1 MLKFDLAALSKVQN
15 SLTEANDALI
25 TFSDAVRSKGAYTT
39 VPSLGSAFVQH
50 STFWSGQSGSAME
63 VLDILKSNVSWLLE
77 VFSNQ
82 LEGFDLQEYFSK
94 QSFDQVNS
102 QVSVADNRMRRFF
115 IPTRDSRSIDN
126 LMYNTPVTVAEATM
140 PLASLITAFQG
151 DDSAPLAVADSWE
164 NAAKALKDS
173 MDNLKSASTG
183 LASSS
188 EGYSF
193 DTAREA
199 IDDVH
204 KTGLVVASNTTA
216 MAGSVRQFPLV
227 RSTNLQ
233 ALETIQATT
242 SLIADP
248 AERLLAEQA
257 AVANFVSSQL
267 QPSLEMVRPP
277 VSNLG
282 VPIVGHSGGGTLDAT
297 TVSTASAQPTV
308 THINGHTNA
317 VAPASATAHGEQA
330 ATAAT
335 NAPKPT
341 AAPAATHAA
350 PAPGGLHTPA
360 STPAPIQPAAA
371 TAAPHAPG
379 FAPGGITSPA
389 QAPTITPHQA
399 ATAAAAPTVPGQ
411 GGTSMPGAENLINA
425 QNRFG
430 AGGGAAGRPGTVSEL
445 GGRGSGPQLRSISG
459 GAGSG
464 TGAHSVTGTPK
475 ADLRNVSTTAPRPN
489 LPGSLKAIST
499 PLSAPHGENAHAN
512 TPTSGKGAT
521 SAVHGTAGAKSGAGM
536 KGGGNVAS
544 TVMGRGTSIGRAGKE
559 AKSGLRGSAV
569 TFGKQDRSYFRR
581 IFLSGEDPLIS
592 GKKARD
598 RKERDKNRATE
609 QQTVKKVIR

>member
-1 MLKFDLAALSKVQN
+1 MIKFDIVGLHGVRKALSN
-15 SLTEANDALI
+15 AGNALLA
-25 TFSDAVRSKGAYTT
+25 FSDAVGGSASYTT
-39 VPSLGSAFVQH
+39 APSLGSAFVQH
-50 STFWSGQSGSAME
+50 NTFWSGQSGSALA
-63 VLDILKSNVSWLLE
+63 VLDILKSNVGWLQE

-94 QSFDQVNS
+94 ESFDQVNS
-102 QVSVADNRMRRFF
+102 QVSVADDRMRKFF

-459 GAGSG
+459 GAGTGSG
-464 TGAHSVTGTPK
+464 ANSVTGTPK
-475 ADLRNVSTTAPRPN
+475 ADLRSVSTTAPRPN

-559 AKSGLRGSAV
+559 AKSGLRGLAV

>member
-1 MLKFDLAALSKVQN
+1 MEAKAALDDFNVQ
-15 SLTEANDALI
+15 SRAGVT
-25 TFSDAVRSKGAYTT
+25 YTG
-39 VPSLGSAFVQH
+39 VPSLKAAYTQH
-50 STFWSGQSGSAME
+50 GTFWSGQSGSAKN
-63 VLDILKSNVSWLLE
+63 VVDILTSNVSWLLE

-102 QVSVADNRMRRFF
+102 QVLVADNRMRKFF

-140 PLASLITAFQG
+140 PLASLISAFQG

-227 RSTNLQ
+227 RSTTLQ

-341 AAPAATHAA
+341 AAPAAAHTS
-350 PAPGGLHTPA
+350 PTPGGLHTPA
-360 STPAPIQPAAA
+360 NTPAPVQPAAA
-371 TAAPHAPG
+371 TAAPQAPG

-389 QAPTITPHQA
+389 QASTITPHQA
-399 ATAAAAPTVPGQ
+399 AAAAAAPTVPGQ
-411 GGTSMPGAENLINA
+411 GGTSVPGTENLINA

-430 AGGGAAGRPGTVSEL
+430 AGGGAARRPGAVNER

-464 TGAHSVTGTPK
+464 SGASSAAGTPK

-489 LPGSLKAIST
+489 LPGSLKAMH
-499 PLSAPHGENAHAN
+499 SAPLNALHGENAHAN
-512 TPTSGKGAT
+512 TPNSGKGAT
-521 SAVHGTAGAKSGAGM
+521 SAVHGTTGAKGSAGV
-536 KGGGNVAS
+536 KSGGNVAS
-544 TVMGRGTSIGRAGKE
+544 TAMGRGTSIGRAGKG

-598 RKERDKNRATE
+598 RKGRDKDRATA

>member
-1 MLKFDLAALSKVQN
+1 MLKFDISSLRGVRKSLLEAKAALDDFHVQ
-15 SLTEANDALI
+15 SRA
-25 TFSDAVRSKGAYTT
+25 GATYTG
-39 VPSLGSAFVQH
+39 VPSLKVAYSQH
-50 STFWSGQSGSAME
+50 GTFWSGQSGSAKN
-63 VLDILKSNVSWLLE
+63 VVDILTSNVNWLLE

-94 QSFDQVNS
+94 KSFDQVNS
-102 QVSVADNRMRRFF
+102 QVAVADNRMRKFF
-115 IPTRDSRSIDN
+115 IPTRDSRTIDN

-140 PLASLITAFQG
+140 PLASLISAFQG

-242 SLIADP
+242 SLIVDP

-317 VAPASATAHGEQA
+317 VAPASAAAHGEQA
-330 ATAAT
+330 ANAAT
-335 NAPKPT
+335 NAPKPA

-360 STPAPIQPAAA
+360 NTPAPVQPAAA
-371 TAAPHAPG
+371 TAAPQAPG

-399 ATAAAAPTVPGQ
+399 ATAAATPTVPGQ
-411 GGTSMPGAENLINA
+411 GGTSMPGTENLINA

-430 AGGGAAGRPGTVSEL
+430 AGGGAAGRPGAVSET
-445 GGRGSGPQLRSISG
+445 GTKGHGPQLRSISG
-459 GAGSG
+459 GGAGSG
-464 TGAHSVTGTPK
+464 ANSVTGTPK

-489 LPGSLKAIST
+489 LPGSLKAISN
-499 PLSAPHGENAHAN
+499 PLHAPHGENAHAN
-512 TPTSGKGAT
+512 TPNSGKGAT
-521 SAVHGTAGAKSGAGM
+521 SAVHGATGAKGGAGM
-536 KGGGNVAS
+536 KSGGNVAS
-544 TVMGRGTSIGRAGKE
+544 TVMGRGTSIGRAGKG
-559 AKSGLRGSAV
+559 AKTGLRGSAV
-569 TFGKQDRSYFRR
+569 AFGKQDRSYFRR

-598 RKERDKNRATE
+598 RKSRGKDRATA

>member
-1 MLKFDLAALSKVQN
+1 MIKFDIVGLHGVRKALSN
-15 SLTEANDALI
+15 AGNALLA
-25 TFSDAVRSKGAYTT
+25 FSDAVGGSASYTT
-39 VPSLGSAFVQH
+39 APSLGSAFVQH
-50 STFWSGQSGSAME
+50 NTFWSGQSGSALA
-63 VLDILKSNVSWLLE
+63 VLDILKSNVGWLQE

-102 QVSVADNRMRRFF
+102 QVSVADDRMRKFF

-459 GAGSG
+459 GAGTGSG
-464 TGAHSVTGTPK
+464 ANSVTGTPK
-475 ADLRNVSTTAPRPN
+475 ADLRSVSTTAPRPN

-598 RKERDKNRATE
+598 RKERDKNRATA

>member
-1 MLKFDLAALSKVQN
+1 MLRFDVSGLRGVQQSLRSSLIAL
-15 SLTEANDALI
+15 
-25 TFSDAVRSKGAYTT
+25 KGLKSAGR
-39 VPSLGSAFVQH
+39 SLGSYTGAPSVTGAFSQH
-50 STFWSGQSGSAME
+50 HSFWVGQSGSAE
-63 VLDILKSNVSWLLE
+63 NVLDILKSNIEWLQE

-102 QVSVADNRMRRFF
+102 QVSVADDRLRKFF
-115 IPTRDSRSIDN
+115 IPTRDSRTIDN

-173 MDNLKSASTG
+173 MDTLKRASTG

-360 STPAPIQPAAA
+360 NTPAPVQPAAA
-371 TAAPHAPG
+371 TAAPQAPG

-399 ATAAAAPTVPGQ
+399 PAATATPTVPGQ
-411 GGTSMPGAENLINA
+411 GGTPMPGTENLINA

-430 AGGGAAGRPGTVSEL
+430 AGNGAAGRPGAVSEL

-464 TGAHSVTGTPK
+464 TGAHSVTGTPR

-489 LPGSLKAIST
+489 LPGSLKAISA

-521 SAVHGTAGAKSGAGM
+521 SAVHGTAGAKGGAGM

-598 RKERDKNRATE
+598 RKERDKNRATA

>member
-1 MLKFDLAALSKVQN
+1 MIKFDIVGLHGVRKALSN
-15 SLTEANDALI
+15 AGNALLA
-25 TFSDAVRSKGAYTT
+25 FSDAVGGSASYTT
-39 VPSLGSAFVQH
+39 APSLGSAFVQH
-50 STFWSGQSGSAME
+50 NTFWSGQSGSALA
-63 VLDILKSNVSWLLE
+63 VLDILKSNVGWLQE

-94 QSFDQVNS
+94 KSFDQVNS
-102 QVSVADNRMRRFF
+102 QVAVADNRMRKFF
-115 IPTRDSRSIDN
+115 IPTRDSRTIDN

-140 PLASLITAFQG
+140 PLASLISAFQG

-317 VAPASATAHGEQA
+317 VSPASATTHGEQA
-330 ATAAT
+330 AAAAT

-350 PAPGGLHTPA
+350 PAPGGLHAPA
-360 STPAPIQPAAA
+360 NTPAPVQPAAA
-371 TAAPHAPG
+371 TAAPQAPG

-399 ATAAAAPTVPGQ
+399 TAATATPTVPGQ
-411 GGTSMPGAENLINA
+411 GGTSMPGTENLINA

-430 AGGGAAGRPGTVSEL
+430 AGKGAAGRPGAVSET
-445 GGRGSGPQLRSISG
+445 GTKGHGPQLRSISG
-459 GAGSG
+459 GGAGSG
-464 TGAHSVTGTPK
+464 ANSVTGTPK

-489 LPGSLKAIST
+489 LPGSLKAVSS

-512 TPTSGKGAT
+512 TPNSGKGAT
-521 SAVHGTAGAKSGAGM
+521 SAVHGATGAKGGVGM
-536 KGGGNVAS
+536 KSGGNVAS
-544 TVMGRGTSIGRAGKE
+544 TVMGRGTSIGRAGKG

-598 RKERDKNRATE
+598 RKSRGKDRATA

>member
-102 QVSVADNRMRRFF
+102 QVSVADNRMRKFF

-140 PLASLITAFQG
+140 PLASLISAFQG

-297 TVSTASAQPTV
+297 TVSAASAQPTV

-317 VAPASATAHGEQA
+317 VSPASATAHGEQA
-330 ATAAT
+330 ANAAT

-360 STPAPIQPAAA
+360 NTPAPVQPAAA
-371 TAAPHAPG
+371 TAAPQAPG

-399 ATAAAAPTVPGQ
+399 PAATATPTVPGQ
-411 GGTSMPGAENLINA
+411 GGTPMPGTENLINA

-430 AGGGAAGRPGTVSEL
+430 AGNGAAGRPGAVSEL
-445 GGRGSGPQLRSISG
+445 GGRGSAPQLRSISG
-459 GAGSG
+459 GAGAG
-464 TGAHSVTGTPK
+464 TGANSVTSAPK

-499 PLSAPHGENAHAN
+499 PLNSLHGENAHAN
-512 TPTSGKGAT
+512 TPNSGKGAT
-521 SAVHGTAGAKSGAGM
+521 SAVHGATGAKSGAGV
-536 KGGGNVAS
+536 KSGGNVAS
-544 TVMGRGTSIGRAGKE
+544 TVMGRGTSIGQTGKG
-559 AKSGLRGSAV
+559 AKNGLRGAAV
-569 TFGKQDRSYFRR
+569 KYGKQDRSYFRR

-592 GKKARD
+592 GKKARG
-598 RKERDKNRATE
+598 RKERDAERAAA

>member
-1 MLKFDLAALSKVQN
+1 MD
-15 SLTEANDALI
+15 
-25 TFSDAVRSKGAYTT
+25 
-39 VPSLGSAFVQH
+39 
-50 STFWSGQSGSAME
+50 
-63 VLDILKSNVSWLLE
+63 
-77 VFSNQ
+77 
-82 LEGFDLQEYFSK
+82 GFDLQEYFSK

-102 QVSVADNRMRRFF
+102 QVSVADSNRRRFF
-115 IPTRDSRSIDN
+115 IPNRDSRSIDN
-126 LMYNTPVTVAEATM
+126 LMYNTPVTVAEASM
-140 PLASLITAFQG
+140 PLASLISAFQG

-317 VAPASATAHGEQA
+317 AAPASATAYGEQA
-330 ATAAT
+330 ASAAT

-341 AAPAATHAA
+341 AAPAAAHAA
-350 PAPGGLHTPA
+350 PTPGGLHTPA
-360 STPAPIQPAAA
+360 NTPAPVQPAAA
-371 TAAPHAPG
+371 AAAPQTPG
-379 FAPGGITSPA
+379 FAPGGITSPS
-389 QAPTITPHQA
+389 QASTITPHQA
-399 ATAAAAPTVPGQ
+399 TAATATVPGQ

-430 AGGGAAGRPGTVSEL
+430 NRGIASGRPGVVSEL
-445 GGRGSGPQLRSISG
+445 GAKGHGPQLRSIRG
-459 GAGSG
+459 GAGTG
-464 TGAHSVTGTPK
+464 TNSVTGAPK
-475 ADLRNVSTTAPRPN
+475 ADLRKVSATAPRPN
-489 LPGSLKAIST
+489 LPGSLKAISST
-499 PLSAPHGENAHAN
+499 PLNALHGEHAHAN
-512 TPTSGKGAT
+512 TPNSGKGAT
-521 SAVHGTAGAKSGAGM
+521 SAVHGTPGSKGGAGV
-536 KGGGNVAS
+536 KGGGHVAS
-544 TVMGRGTSIGRAGKE
+544 TAMGRGTNIGRAGKGS
-559 AKSGLRGSAV
+559 KSGLRGAAV
-569 TFGKQDRSYFRR
+569 TYGKQDRSYFRR
-581 IFLSGEDPLIS
+581 LFLSGEDPVIA
-592 GKKARD
+592 GKKARG
-598 RKERDKNRATE
+598 RKGSDKEGTAT

>member
-1 MLKFDLAALSKVQN
+1 MIRFDVSGLRAVQQSLRSSLIALKGLKTAG
-15 SLTEANDALI
+15 
-25 TFSDAVRSKGAYTT
+25 R
-39 VPSLGSAFVQH
+39 SLGSYTGAPSVTGAFSQH
-50 STFWSGQSGSAME
+50 RSFWVGQSGSAE
-63 VLDILKSNVSWLLE
+63 NVLDILKSNIEWLQE

-94 QSFDQVNS
+94 KSFDQVNS
-102 QVSVADNRMRRFF
+102 QVSVANNRMRKFF

-140 PLASLITAFQG
+140 PLTSLITAFQG

-164 NAAKALKDS
+164 NAAKALKNS

-183 LASSS
+183 LANSS

-193 DTAREA
+193 DMAREA

-308 THINGHTNA
+308 THINGHTHA

-330 ATAAT
+330 AAAAT

-341 AAPAATHAA
+341 AATAATHAA
-350 PAPGGLHTPA
+350 PAPGGLHAPA
-360 STPAPIQPAAA
+360 NTPAPVQPAAA
-371 TAAPHAPG
+371 TAAPQAPG

-389 QAPTITPHQA
+389 QAPVSTPHQA
-399 ATAAAAPTVPGQ
+399 TAATATPTVPGQ
-411 GGTSMPGAENLINA
+411 GGTSMSGTENLINA
-425 QNRFG
+425 QSRFG
-430 AGGGAAGRPGTVSEL
+430 TGGGAAGRSGAVSEL
-445 GGRGSGPQLRSISG
+445 GTRGNGSQLRSISG
-459 GAGSG
+459 GAGAG
-464 TGAHSVTGTPK
+464 TSANPVTGTPK

-489 LPGSLKAIST
+489 LPGSLKTISS
-499 PLSAPHGENAHAN
+499 PLNTPHGENAHAN
-512 TPTSGKGAT
+512 TPNSGKGAT
-521 SAVHGTAGAKSGAGM
+521 SAVHGTTGAKGGAGV
-536 KGGGNVAS
+536 KGGGNMAS
-544 TVMGRGTSIGRAGKE
+544 TVMGRGTNIGQTGKGV
-559 AKSGLRGSAV
+559 KSGLRGSSLNY
-569 TFGKQDRSYFRR
+569 GKQDRSYFRR
-581 IFLSGEDPLIS
+581 LFLSGEDPVIA
-592 GKKARD
+592 GKKARG
-598 RKERDKNRATE
+598 RKGSDKEGTAT

>member
-1 MLKFDLAALSKVQN
+1 M
-15 SLTEANDALI
+15 
-25 TFSDAVRSKGAYTT
+25 
-39 VPSLGSAFVQH
+39 
-50 STFWSGQSGSAME
+50 
-63 VLDILKSNVSWLLE
+63 
-77 VFSNQ
+77 
-82 LEGFDLQEYFSK
+82 EGFDLQEYFSK
-94 QSFDQVNS
+94 QSFDQMNS
-102 QVSVADNRMRRFF
+102 QVSVADNRMRKFF

-140 PLASLITAFQG
+140 PLASLISAFQG
-151 DDSAPLAVADSWE
+151 DDSAPLAVAGSWE

-317 VAPASATAHGEQA
+317 VAPASAAAHGEQA
-330 ATAAT
+330 ANAAT
-335 NAPKPT
+335 NAPKPA

-350 PAPGGLHTPA
+350 PAPGGLHAPA
-360 STPAPIQPAAA
+360 NTPAPVQPAAA
-371 TAAPHAPG
+371 TAAPQAPG

-399 ATAAAAPTVPGQ
+399 ATAAATPTVPGQ
-411 GGTSMPGAENLINA
+411 GGTSMPGTENLINA

-430 AGGGAAGRPGTVSEL
+430 AGNGAARRSGTVSEL
-445 GGRGSGPQLRSISG
+445 GTRGNDPQLRSISG
-459 GAGSG
+459 GAGAG
-464 TGAHSVTGTPK
+464 TGANSVTGTPK

-499 PLSAPHGENAHAN
+499 PLSAPYGENAHAN
-512 TPTSGKGAT
+512 TPNSGKGAT
-521 SAVHGTAGAKSGAGM
+521 SAVHGATGAKGGVGM
-536 KGGGNVAS
+536 KSGGNVAS
-544 TVMGRGTSIGRAGKE
+544 TAMGRGTSIGRAGKGT
-559 AKSGLRGSAV
+559 KSGLRGSAV

-598 RKERDKNRATE
+598 RKSRGKDRATA

>member
-1 MLKFDLAALSKVQN
+1 MLRFDVSGLRGVQQSLRSSLIALKGLKAAG
-15 SLTEANDALI
+15 
-25 TFSDAVRSKGAYTT
+25 R
-39 VPSLGSAFVQH
+39 SLGSYTGAPSVTGAFSQH
-50 STFWSGQSGSAME
+50 HSFWVGQSGSAE
-63 VLDILKSNVSWLLE
+63 NVLDILKSNIEWLQE
-77 VFSNQ
+77 VFTNQ
-82 LEGFDLQEYFSK
+82 MEGFDLQEYFSK

-102 QVSVADNRMRRFF
+102 QVSVADNKMRKFF
-115 IPTRDSRSIDN
+115 IPTRDSRTIDN

-140 PLASLITAFQG
+140 PLASLITAFQA

-164 NAAKALKDS
+164 NAAKALKES
-173 MDNLKSASTG
+173 MDSLKSASTG

-335 NAPKPT
+335 NAPKPA

-350 PAPGGLHTPA
+350 PAPGGLHAPA
-360 STPAPIQPAAA
+360 NTPAPVQPAAA
-371 TAAPHAPG
+371 TAAPQAPG

-389 QAPTITPHQA
+389 QAPTIAPHQA
-399 ATAAAAPTVPGQ
+399 AAAAPTVPGQ
-411 GGTSMPGAENLINA
+411 GGTSVPGTENLINA

-430 AGGGAAGRPGTVSEL
+430 AGGAAAGRQGAFSEL

-459 GAGSG
+459 GAGTG

-499 PLSAPHGENAHAN
+499 PLSAPHGENTHAN
-512 TPTSGKGAT
+512 TPNSGKGAT
-521 SAVHGTAGAKSGAGM
+521 SAVHGTTGAKGGAGV
-536 KGGGNVAS
+536 KSGGNVAS
-544 TVMGRGTSIGRAGKE
+544 TAMGRGTSIGRAGNG
-559 AKSGLRGSAV
+559 AKTGLRGSAV
-569 TFGKQDRSYFRR
+569 TFGRQDRSYFRR

-598 RKERDKNRATE
+598 RKGRDKDRATA

>member
-1 MLKFDLAALSKVQN
+1 MLRFDVSGLRGVQQSLRSSLIAL
-15 SLTEANDALI
+15 
-25 TFSDAVRSKGAYTT
+25 KGLKSAGR
-39 VPSLGSAFVQH
+39 SLGSYTGAPSVTGAFSQH
-50 STFWSGQSGSAME
+50 HSFWVGQSGSAE
-63 VLDILKSNVSWLLE
+63 NVLDILKSNIEWLQE

-102 QVSVADNRMRRFF
+102 QVSVVDNRMRRFF

-242 SLIADP
+242 SLIANP

-335 NAPKPT
+335 NAPNPA
-341 AAPAATHAA
+341 AAPAATHTA
-350 PAPGGLHTPA
+350 PTPGGLHAPA
-360 STPAPIQPAAA
+360 NTPAPVQPAAA
-371 TAAPHAPG
+371 TAAPQAPG

-389 QAPTITPHQA
+389 QAPTIAPHQA
-399 ATAAAAPTVPGQ
+399 AAAAAAPTVPGQ
-411 GGTSMPGAENLINA
+411 GGTSVPGTENLINA

-430 AGGGAAGRPGTVSEL
+430 AGGAAAGRPGAVSEL
-445 GGRGSGPQLRSISG
+445 GGRGSGSQLRSISG

-499 PLSAPHGENAHAN
+499 PLSAPHGENTHAN
-512 TPTSGKGAT
+512 TPNSGKGAT
-521 SAVHGTAGAKSGAGM
+521 SAVHGTTGAKGSAGV
-536 KGGGNVAS
+536 KSGGNVAS
-544 TVMGRGTSIGRAGKE
+544 TAMGRGTSIGRAGKG

-598 RKERDKNRATE
+598 RKGRDKDRATA

>member
-1 MLKFDLAALSKVQN
+1 MIKFDIVGLHGVRKALSN
-15 SLTEANDALI
+15 AGNALLA
-25 TFSDAVRSKGAYTT
+25 FSDAVGGSASYTT
-39 VPSLGSAFVQH
+39 APSLGSAFVQH
-50 STFWSGQSGSAME
+50 NTFWSGQSGSALA
-63 VLDILKSNVSWLLE
+63 VLDILKSNVGWLQE

-82 LEGFDLQEYFSK
+82 LEGFDLQEHFSK

-102 QVSVADNRMRRFF
+102 QVSVADNKMRKFF
-115 IPTRDSRSIDN
+115 IPNRDSRSIDN

-140 PLASLITAFQG
+140 PLASLISAFQG

-297 TVSTASAQPTV
+297 TVSAASAQPTV

-317 VAPASATAHGEQA
+317 VSPASATAHGEQA
-330 ATAAT
+330 VAAAT

-360 STPAPIQPAAA
+360 NTPAPVQPAAA
-371 TAAPHAPG
+371 TAAPQ
-379 FAPGGITSPA
+379 APGGISSPA
-389 QAPTITPHQA
+389 QAPTIAPHQA
-399 ATAAAAPTVPGQ
+399 ATAAATPTAPGQ
-411 GGTSMPGAENLINA
+411 GGTSMPGTENLINA

-430 AGGGAAGRPGTVSEL
+430 AGNGAAGRPGAVSEL
-445 GGRGSGPQLRSISG
+445 GGRGSGPQLRNISG

-464 TGAHSVTGTPK
+464 SGANSVTGTPK

-499 PLSAPHGENAHAN
+499 PLHAPHGENAHAN
-512 TPTSGKGAT
+512 TPNSGKSAT
-521 SAVHGTAGAKSGAGM
+521 SAVHGTTGAKGGAGV

-544 TVMGRGTSIGRAGKE
+544 TVMGRGTSIGRAGKGV
-559 AKSGLRGSAV
+559 KTGLRGSAV
-569 TFGKQDRSYFRR
+569 AFDKQDRSYFRR

-598 RKERDKNRATE
+598 RKERDADRATA

>member
-1 MLKFDLAALSKVQN
+1 MLKFDISSLRGVRKSLLEAKAALDDFHVQ
-15 SLTEANDALI
+15 SRA
-25 TFSDAVRSKGAYTT
+25 GATYTG
-39 VPSLGSAFVQH
+39 VPSLKAAYSQH
-50 STFWSGQSGSAME
+50 GTFWSGQSGSAKN
-63 VLDILKSNVSWLLE
+63 VVDILTSNVNWLLE

-82 LEGFDLQEYFSK
+82 LEGFDLQEHFSK

-102 QVSVADNRMRRFF
+102 QVSVADNKMRKFF

-282 VPIVGHSGGGTLDAT
+282 VPIVGHSGGGALDAT
-297 TVSTASAQPTV
+297 TVSAASAQPTV

-317 VAPASATAHGEQA
+317 VSPASATAHGEQA
-330 ATAAT
+330 ANAAT

-341 AAPAATHAA
+341 AAPAA

-360 STPAPIQPAAA
+360 NTPAPVQPAAA
-371 TAAPHAPG
+371 TAAPQAPG

-389 QAPTITPHQA
+389 QAPTIAPHQA
-399 ATAAAAPTVPGQ
+399 ATATATPTVPGQ
-411 GGTSMPGAENLINA
+411 GGTSMPGTENLINA

-430 AGGGAAGRPGTVSEL
+430 AGNGAAGRPGAVSEL
-445 GGRGSGPQLRSISG
+445 GGRGSGPQLRNISG

-464 TGAHSVTGTPK
+464 SGANSVTGTPK

-489 LPGSLKAIST
+489 LPGSLKAISS
-499 PLSAPHGENAHAN
+499 PLHAPHGENAHAN
-512 TPTSGKGAT
+512 TPNSGKSAT
-521 SAVHGTAGAKSGAGM
+521 SAVHGTTGAKGGAGV

-544 TVMGRGTSIGRAGKE
+544 TVMGRGTSFGRAGKGV
-559 AKSGLRGSAV
+559 KTGLRGSAV

-598 RKERDKNRATE
+598 RKERDADRATA

>member
-1 MLKFDLAALSKVQN
+1 MEAKAALDDFNVQSKAGV
-15 SLTEANDALI
+15 T
-25 TFSDAVRSKGAYTT
+25 YTG
-39 VPSLGSAFVQH
+39 VPSLKAAYTQH
-50 STFWSGQSGSAME
+50 GTFWSGQSGSAKN
-63 VLDILKSNVSWLLE
+63 VVDILTSNVNWLLE

-82 LEGFDLQEYFSK
+82 MDGFDLQEYFSK

-140 PLASLITAFQG
+140 PLTSLISAFQG

-173 MDNLKSASTG
+173 MDNLKSASSG

-204 KTGLVVASNTTA
+204 KTGLVVAANTTA

-242 SLIADP
+242 SLIPDP

-267 QPSLEMVRPP
+267 QPSLELVRPP

-282 VPIVGHSGGGTLDAT
+282 VPIVGHTGGGTLDAT

-360 STPAPIQPAAA
+360 NTPTPVQPAAA
-371 TAAPHAPG
+371 TAAPQAPG

-399 ATAAAAPTVPGQ
+399 ASATAAVPGQ
-411 GGTSMPGAENLINA
+411 GGTTIPGAENLINA

-430 AGGGAAGRPGTVSEL
+430 TGGGAAGRPGPVSEL
-445 GGRGSGPQLRSISG
+445 RTRGTGPQLRSISG
-459 GAGSG
+459 GAGAG
-464 TGAHSVTGTPK
+464 TGTNSVTSTPK
-475 ADLRNVSTTAPRPN
+475 ADVRNISATAPRPN

-499 PLSAPHGENAHAN
+499 PHNTLHGENTHAS
-512 TPTSGKGAT
+512 TPNSGKGAT
-521 SAVHGTAGAKSGAGM
+521 SAVHGATGAKSGAGV

-544 TVMGRGTSIGRAGKE
+544 TVMGRGTSIGQTGKG
-559 AKSGLRGSAV
+559 AKNGLRGSAV
-569 TFGKQDRSYFRR
+569 KYGKQDRSYFRR
-581 IFLSGEDPLIS
+581 IFLTGEDPLIS

-598 RKERDKNRATE
+598 RKERGAERATA

>member
-1 MLKFDLAALSKVQN
+1 MIRFDVSGLRAVQQSLRSSLIALKGLKTAG
-15 SLTEANDALI
+15 
-25 TFSDAVRSKGAYTT
+25 R
-39 VPSLGSAFVQH
+39 SLGSYTAAPSVTGAFSQH
-50 STFWSGQSGSAME
+50 RSFWVGQSGSAE
-63 VLDILKSNVSWLLE
+63 NVLDILKSNIEWLQE

-94 QSFDQVNS
+94 KSFDQVNS
-102 QVSVADNRMRRFF
+102 QVSVADNRMRKFF

-140 PLASLITAFQG
+140 PLTSLITAFQG

-164 NAAKALKDS
+164 NAAKALKNS

-183 LASSS
+183 LANSS

-193 DTAREA
+193 DMAREA

-308 THINGHTNA
+308 THINGHTHA

-330 ATAAT
+330 VAAAT

-341 AAPAATHAA
+341 AATAATHAA
-350 PAPGGLHTPA
+350 PAPGGLHAPA
-360 STPAPIQPAAA
+360 NTPAPVQPAAA
-371 TAAPHAPG
+371 TAAPQAPG

-389 QAPTITPHQA
+389 QAPVSTPHQA
-399 ATAAAAPTVPGQ
+399 TAATATPTVPGQ
-411 GGTSMPGAENLINA
+411 GGTSMPGTENLINA
-425 QNRFG
+425 QSRFG
-430 AGGGAAGRPGTVSEL
+430 TGGGAAGRSGAVSEL
-445 GGRGSGPQLRSISG
+445 GTRGNGSQLRSISG
-459 GAGSG
+459 GAGAG
-464 TGAHSVTGTPK
+464 TSANPVTGTPK

-489 LPGSLKAIST
+489 LPGSLKTISS
-499 PLSAPHGENAHAN
+499 PLNTPHGENAHAN
-512 TPTSGKGAT
+512 TPNSGKGAT
-521 SAVHGTAGAKSGAGM
+521 SAVHGTTGAKGGAGV

-544 TVMGRGTSIGRAGKE
+544 TVMGRGTSIGQTGKGV
-559 AKSGLRGSAV
+559 KSGLRGSSL
-569 TFGKQDRSYFRR
+569 TYGKQDRSYFRR
-581 IFLSGEDPLIS
+581 LFLSGEDPVIA
-592 GKKARD
+592 GKKARG
-598 RKERDKNRATE
+598 RKGSDKEGTAT

>member
-1 MLKFDLAALSKVQN
+1 MIKFDIVGLHGVRKALSN
-15 SLTEANDALI
+15 AGNALLA
-25 TFSDAVRSKGAYTT
+25 FSDAVGGSASYTT
-39 VPSLGSAFVQH
+39 APSLGSAFVQH
-50 STFWSGQSGSAME
+50 NTFWSGQSGSALA
-63 VLDILKSNVSWLLE
+63 VLDILKSNVGWLQE

-94 QSFDQVNS
+94 KSFDQVNS
-102 QVSVADNRMRRFF
+102 QVAVADNRMRKFF
-115 IPTRDSRSIDN
+115 IPTRDSRTIDN

-140 PLASLITAFQG
+140 PLASLISAFQG

-317 VAPASATAHGEQA
+317 VSPASATTHGEQA
-330 ATAAT
+330 AAAAT

-350 PAPGGLHTPA
+350 PAPGGLHAPA
-360 STPAPIQPAAA
+360 NTPAPVQPAAA
-371 TAAPHAPG
+371 TAAPQAPG

-399 ATAAAAPTVPGQ
+399 TAATATPTVPGQ
-411 GGTSMPGAENLINA
+411 GGTSMPGTENLINA

-430 AGGGAAGRPGTVSEL
+430 AGKGAAGRPGAVSET
-445 GGRGSGPQLRSISG
+445 GTKGHGPQLRSISG
-459 GAGSG
+459 GGAGSG
-464 TGAHSVTGTPK
+464 ANSVTGTPK

-489 LPGSLKAIST
+489 LPGSLKAISN
-499 PLSAPHGENAHAN
+499 PLHAPHGENAHAN
-512 TPTSGKGAT
+512 TPNSGKGAT
-521 SAVHGTAGAKSGAGM
+521 SAVHGATGAKGGVGM
-536 KGGGNVAS
+536 KSGGNVAS
-544 TVMGRGTSIGRAGKE
+544 TVMGRGTSIGRAGKG
-559 AKSGLRGSAV
+559 AKTGLRGSAV

-598 RKERDKNRATE
+598 RKSRGKDRATA

>member
-1 MLKFDLAALSKVQN
+1 MLKFDISSLRGVRKSLLEAKAALDDFHVQ
-15 SLTEANDALI
+15 SRA
-25 TFSDAVRSKGAYTT
+25 GATYTG
-39 VPSLGSAFVQH
+39 VPSLKAAYSQH
-50 STFWSGQSGSAME
+50 GTFWSGQSGSAKN
-63 VLDILKSNVSWLLE
+63 VVDILTSNVNWLLE

-94 QSFDQVNS
+94 KSFDQVNS
-102 QVSVADNRMRRFF
+102 QVAVADNRMRKFF
-115 IPTRDSRSIDN
+115 IPTRDSRTIDN

-140 PLASLITAFQG
+140 PLASLISAFQG

-317 VAPASATAHGEQA
+317 VSPASATTHGEQA
-330 ATAAT
+330 AAAAT

-350 PAPGGLHTPA
+350 PAPGGLHAPA
-360 STPAPIQPAAA
+360 NTPAPVQPAAA
-371 TAAPHAPG
+371 TAAPQAPG

-399 ATAAAAPTVPGQ
+399 TAATATPTVPGQ
-411 GGTSMPGAENLINA
+411 GGTSMPGTENLINA

-430 AGGGAAGRPGTVSEL
+430 AGKGAAGRPGAVSET
-445 GGRGSGPQLRSISG
+445 GTKGHGPQLRSISG
-459 GAGSG
+459 GGAGSG
-464 TGAHSVTGTPK
+464 ANSVTGTPK

-489 LPGSLKAIST
+489 LPGSLKAISN
-499 PLSAPHGENAHAN
+499 PLHAPHGENAHAN
-512 TPTSGKGAT
+512 TPNSGKGAT
-521 SAVHGTAGAKSGAGM
+521 SAVHGATGAKGGVGM
-536 KGGGNVAS
+536 KSGGNVAS
-544 TVMGRGTSIGRAGKE
+544 TVMGRGTSIGRAGKG
-559 AKSGLRGSAV
+559 AKTGLRGSAV

-598 RKERDKNRATE
+598 RKSRGEDRATA

>member
-1 MLKFDLAALSKVQN
+1 MLRFDVSGLRGVQQSLRSSLIAL
-15 SLTEANDALI
+15 
-25 TFSDAVRSKGAYTT
+25 KGLKSAGR
-39 VPSLGSAFVQH
+39 SLGSYTGAPSVTGAFSQH
-50 STFWSGQSGSAME
+50 HSFWVGQSGSAE
-63 VLDILKSNVSWLLE
+63 NVLDILKSNIEWLQE

-102 QVSVADNRMRRFF
+102 QVSVADDRLRKFF
-115 IPTRDSRSIDN
+115 IPTRDSRTIDN

-360 STPAPIQPAAA
+360 NTPAPVQPAAA
-371 TAAPHAPG
+371 TAAPQAPG

-399 ATAAAAPTVPGQ
+399 PAATATPTVPGQ
-411 GGTSMPGAENLINA
+411 GGTPMPGTENLINA

-430 AGGGAAGRPGTVSEL
+430 AGNGAAGRPGAVSEL

-464 TGAHSVTGTPK
+464 TGAHSVTGTPR

-489 LPGSLKAIST
+489 LPGSLKAISA

-521 SAVHGTAGAKSGAGM
+521 SAVHGTAGAKGGAGM

-598 RKERDKNRATE
+598 RKERDKNRATA

>member
-1 MLKFDLAALSKVQN
+1 MIKFDIVGLHGVRKALSN
-15 SLTEANDALI
+15 AGNALLA
-25 TFSDAVRSKGAYTT
+25 FSDAVGGSASYTT
-39 VPSLGSAFVQH
+39 APSLGSAFVQH
-50 STFWSGQSGSAME
+50 NTFWSGQSGSALA
-63 VLDILKSNVSWLLE
+63 VLDILKSNVGWLQE

-94 QSFDQVNS
+94 KSFDQVNS
-102 QVSVADNRMRRFF
+102 QVAVADNRMRKFF
-115 IPTRDSRSIDN
+115 IPTRDSRTIDN

-140 PLASLITAFQG
+140 PLASLISAFQG

-173 MDNLKSASTG
+173 MDNLKGASTG

-350 PAPGGLHTPA
+350 PTPGGLHTPA
-360 STPAPIQPAAA
+360 NTPAPVQPAAA
-371 TAAPHAPG
+371 TAAPQAPG

-389 QAPTITPHQA
+389 QAPTIAPHQA
-399 ATAAAAPTVPGQ
+399 AAAAATPTVPGQ
-411 GGTSMPGAENLINA
+411 GGTSMPGTENLINA

-430 AGGGAAGRPGTVSEL
+430 TGGGAARRSGAVSEL
-445 GGRGSGPQLRSISG
+445 GTRGNDPQLRSISG
-459 GAGSG
+459 GAGAG
-464 TGAHSVTGTPK
+464 TGANSVTGTPK

-499 PLSAPHGENAHAN
+499 PLNSLHGENAHAN
-512 TPTSGKGAT
+512 TPNSGKGAT
-521 SAVHGTAGAKSGAGM
+521 SAVHGATGAKSGAGV
-536 KGGGNVAS
+536 KSGGNVAS
-544 TVMGRGTSIGRAGKE
+544 TVMGRGTSIGQTGK
-559 AKSGLRGSAV
+559 AVKNGLRGAAV
-569 TFGKQDRSYFRR
+569 KYGKQDRSYFRR

-592 GKKARD
+592 GKKARG
-598 RKERDKNRATE
+598 RKERDAERAAA

>member
-1 MLKFDLAALSKVQN
+1 MLRFDVSGLRGVQQSLRSSLIAL
-15 SLTEANDALI
+15 
-25 TFSDAVRSKGAYTT
+25 KGLKSAGR
-39 VPSLGSAFVQH
+39 SLGSYTGAPSVTGAFSQH
-50 STFWSGQSGSAME
+50 HSFWVGQSGSAE
-63 VLDILKSNVSWLLE
+63 NVLDILKSNIEWLQE

-102 QVSVADNRMRRFF
+102 QVSVADDRLRKFF
-115 IPTRDSRSIDN
+115 IPTRDSRTIDN
-126 LMYNTPVTVAEATM
+126 LMYNTPVTVAEAAM
-140 PLASLITAFQG
+140 PLASLITAFQA

-459 GAGSG
+459 GAGTGSG
-464 TGAHSVTGTPK
+464 ANSVTGTPK
-475 ADLRNVSTTAPRPN
+475 ADLRSVSTTAPRPN

-499 PLSAPHGENAHAN
+499 PLSAPHGENTHAN
-512 TPTSGKGAT
+512 TPNSGKGAT
-521 SAVHGTAGAKSGAGM
+521 SAVHGTAGAKSGVGV

-544 TVMGRGTSIGRAGKE
+544 TVMGRGTSIGRAGKG

-598 RKERDKNRATE
+598 RKRRDKDRATA

>member
-1 MLKFDLAALSKVQN
+1 MLKFDISSLRGVRKSLLEAKAALDDFHVQ
-15 SLTEANDALI
+15 SRA
-25 TFSDAVRSKGAYTT
+25 GATYTG
-39 VPSLGSAFVQH
+39 VPSLKVAYSQH
-50 STFWSGQSGSAME
+50 GTFWSGQSGSAKN
-63 VLDILKSNVSWLLE
+63 VVDILTSNVNWLLE

-94 QSFDQVNS
+94 KSFDQVNS
-102 QVSVADNRMRRFF
+102 QVAVADNRMRKFF
-115 IPTRDSRSIDN
+115 IPTRDSRTIDN

-140 PLASLITAFQG
+140 PLASLISAFQG

-242 SLIADP
+242 SLIVDP

-317 VAPASATAHGEQA
+317 VAPASAAAHGEQA
-330 ATAAT
+330 ANAAT
-335 NAPKPT
+335 NAPKPA

-360 STPAPIQPAAA
+360 NTPAPVQPAAA
-371 TAAPHAPG
+371 TAAPQAPG

-399 ATAAAAPTVPGQ
+399 ATAAATPTVPGQ
-411 GGTSMPGAENLINA
+411 GGTSMPGTENLINA

-430 AGGGAAGRPGTVSEL
+430 AGGGAAGRPGAVSET
-445 GGRGSGPQLRSISG
+445 GTKGHGPQLRSISG
-459 GAGSG
+459 GGAGSG
-464 TGAHSVTGTPK
+464 ANSVTGTPK

-489 LPGSLKAIST
+489 LPGSLKAISN
-499 PLSAPHGENAHAN
+499 PLHAPHGENAHAN
-512 TPTSGKGAT
+512 TPNSGKGAT
-521 SAVHGTAGAKSGAGM
+521 SAVHGATGAKGGVGM
-536 KGGGNVAS
+536 KSGGNVAS
-544 TVMGRGTSIGRAGKE
+544 TVMGRGTSIGRAGKG
-559 AKSGLRGSAV
+559 AKTGLRGSAV
-569 TFGKQDRSYFRR
+569 AFGKQDRSYFRR

-598 RKERDKNRATE
+598 RKSRGKDRATA

>member
-1 MLKFDLAALSKVQN
+1 
-15 SLTEANDALI
+15 
-25 TFSDAVRSKGAYTT
+25 
-39 VPSLGSAFVQH
+39 
-50 STFWSGQSGSAME
+50 
-63 VLDILKSNVSWLLE
+63 
-77 VFSNQ
+77 
-82 LEGFDLQEYFSK
+82 
-94 QSFDQVNS
+94 
-102 QVSVADNRMRRFF
+102 
-115 IPTRDSRSIDN
+115 
-126 LMYNTPVTVAEATM
+126 MYNTPVTVAEATM

-360 STPAPIQPAAA
+360 NTPAPVQPAAA
-371 TAAPHAPG
+371 TAAPQAPG
-379 FAPGGITSPA
+379 FAPGGIASPA
-389 QAPTITPHQA
+389 QAPTIAPHQA
-399 ATAAAAPTVPGQ
+399 AAAAATPTVPGQ
-411 GGTSMPGAENLINA
+411 GGTSVPGTENLINA

-430 AGGGAAGRPGTVSEL
+430 AGGAAAGRPGTVSEL

-464 TGAHSVTGTPK
+464 SGANSVTSRPK

-598 RKERDKNRATE
+598 RKERDKNRATA

>member
-1 MLKFDLAALSKVQN
+1 MEAKAALDDFNVQSKTGV
-15 SLTEANDALI
+15 T
-25 TFSDAVRSKGAYTT
+25 YTG
-39 VPSLGSAFVQH
+39 VPSLKAAYTQH
-50 STFWSGQSGSAME
+50 GTFWNGQSGSAKN
-63 VLDILKSNVSWLLE
+63 VVDILTSNVNWLLE

-82 LEGFDLQEYFSK
+82 MDGFDLQEYFSK

-102 QVSVADNRMRRFF
+102 QVSVADSNRRKFF
-115 IPTRDSRSIDN
+115 IPNRDSRSIDN
-126 LMYNTPVTVAEATM
+126 LLYNTPVTVAEATM
-140 PLASLITAFQG
+140 PLASLISAFQG

-317 VAPASATAHGEQA
+317 VSPASATTHGEQA
-330 ATAAT
+330 AAAAT

-350 PAPGGLHTPA
+350 PAPGGLHAPA
-360 STPAPIQPAAA
+360 NTPAPVQPAAA
-371 TAAPHAPG
+371 TAAPQAPG

-399 ATAAAAPTVPGQ
+399 TAATATPTVPGQ
-411 GGTSMPGAENLINA
+411 GGTSMPGTENLINA

-430 AGGGAAGRPGTVSEL
+430 AGKGAAGRPGAVSET
-445 GGRGSGPQLRSISG
+445 GTKGHGPQLRSISG
-459 GAGSG
+459 GGAGSG
-464 TGAHSVTGTPK
+464 ANSVTGTPK

-489 LPGSLKAIST
+489 LPGSLKAISN
-499 PLSAPHGENAHAN
+499 PLHAPHGENAHAN
-512 TPTSGKGAT
+512 TPNSGKGAT
-521 SAVHGTAGAKSGAGM
+521 SAVHGATGAKGGVGM
-536 KGGGNVAS
+536 KSGGNVAS
-544 TVMGRGTSIGRAGKE
+544 TVMGRGTSIGRAGKG
-559 AKSGLRGSAV
+559 AKTGLRGSAV
-569 TFGKQDRSYFRR
+569 AFGKQDRSYFRR

-598 RKERDKNRATE
+598 RKSRGKDRATA

>member
-1 MLKFDLAALSKVQN
+1 MLRFDVSGLRAVQQSLRSSLIALKGLKSAGR
-15 SLTEANDALI
+15 SLESYTGAPSVTGA
-25 TFSDAVRSKGAYTT
+25 FS
-39 VPSLGSAFVQH
+39 QH
-50 STFWSGQSGSAME
+50 HSFWVGQSGSAE
-63 VLDILKSNVSWLLE
+63 NVLDILKSNIEWLQE
-77 VFSNQ
+77 VFTNQ
-82 LEGFDLQEYFSK
+82 MEGFDLQEYFSK
-94 QSFDQVNS
+94 KSFDQVNS
-102 QVSVADNRMRRFF
+102 QVSVADNRMRKFF
-115 IPTRDSRSIDN
+115 IPTRDSRTIDN

-140 PLASLITAFQG
+140 PLASLISAFQG

-317 VAPASATAHGEQA
+317 VSPASATAHGEQA
-330 ATAAT
+330 AAAAT

-341 AAPAATHAA
+341 VAPAATHAA
-350 PAPGGLHTPA
+350 PAPGGLHAPA
-360 STPAPIQPAAA
+360 NTLAPVQPAAA
-371 TAAPHAPG
+371 TAAPQAPG

-399 ATAAAAPTVPGQ
+399 ATAAATPTVPGQ
-411 GGTSMPGAENLINA
+411 GGTSMPGTENLINA

-430 AGGGAAGRPGTVSEL
+430 AGGGAAGRPGAVSEL

-464 TGAHSVTGTPK
+464 SGANSVTGTPK

-489 LPGSLKAIST
+489 LPGSLKAISS

-512 TPTSGKGAT
+512 TPNSGKGAT
-521 SAVHGTAGAKSGAGM
+521 SAVHGATGAKGGAGM
-536 KGGGNVAS
+536 KSGGNVAS
-544 TVMGRGTSIGRAGKE
+544 TAMGRGTSIGRAGKG

-598 RKERDKNRATE
+598 RKSRGEDRATA

>member
-1 MLKFDLAALSKVQN
+1 MLKFDISSLRGVRKSLLEAKAALDDFHVQ
-15 SLTEANDALI
+15 SRA
-25 TFSDAVRSKGAYTT
+25 GATYTG
-39 VPSLGSAFVQH
+39 VPSLKVAYSQH
-50 STFWSGQSGSAME
+50 GTFWSGQSGSAKN
-63 VLDILKSNVSWLLE
+63 VVDILTSNVNWLLE

-94 QSFDQVNS
+94 KSFDQVNS
-102 QVSVADNRMRRFF
+102 QVAVADNRMRKFF
-115 IPTRDSRSIDN
+115 IPTRDSRTIDN

-140 PLASLITAFQG
+140 PLASLISAFQG

-216 MAGSVRQFPLV
+216 MAGSVRHV

-242 SLIADP
+242 SLIVDP

-317 VAPASATAHGEQA
+317 VSPASATAHGEQA
-330 ATAAT
+330 AAAAT

-350 PAPGGLHTPA
+350 PAPGGLHAPA
-360 STPAPIQPAAA
+360 NTPAPVQPAAA
-371 TAAPHAPG
+371 TAAPQAPG

-399 ATAAAAPTVPGQ
+399 ATAAATPTVSGQ
-411 GGTSMPGAENLINA
+411 GGTSMPGTENLINV

-430 AGGGAAGRPGTVSEL
+430 AGNGAAGRPGAVSEL
-445 GGRGSGPQLRSISG
+445 GGRGSSPQLRSISG

-464 TGAHSVTGTPK
+464 SGANSVTGSPK

-489 LPGSLKAIST
+489 LPGSLKAISS

-512 TPTSGKGAT
+512 TPNSGKGAT
-521 SAVHGTAGAKSGAGM
+521 SAVHGATGAKGGAGM
-536 KGGGNVAS
+536 KSGGNVAS
-544 TVMGRGTSIGRAGKE
+544 TAMGRGTSIGRAGKG

-598 RKERDKNRATE
+598 RKSRGEDRATA

>member
-1 MLKFDLAALSKVQN
+1 MIKFDIVGLHGVRKALSN
-15 SLTEANDALI
+15 AGNALLA
-25 TFSDAVRSKGAYTT
+25 FSDAVGGSASYTT
-39 VPSLGSAFVQH
+39 APSLGSAFVQH
-50 STFWSGQSGSAME
+50 NTFWSGQSGSALA
-63 VLDILKSNVSWLLE
+63 VLDILKSNVGWLQE

-102 QVSVADNRMRRFF
+102 QVSVADDRMRKFF

-216 MAGSVRQFPLV
+216 
-227 RSTNLQ
+227 
-233 ALETIQATT
+233 I
-242 SLIADP
+242 
-248 AERLLAEQA
+248 AEQA

-360 STPAPIQPAAA
+360 NTPAPVQPAAA
-371 TAAPHAPG
+371 TAAPQAPG
-379 FAPGGITSPA
+379 FAPGGIASPA
-389 QAPTITPHQA
+389 QTPTIAPHQA
-399 ATAAAAPTVPGQ
+399 AAAAATPTVPGQ
-411 GGTSMPGAENLINA
+411 GGTSVPGTENLINA

-430 AGGGAAGRPGTVSEL
+430 AGGAAAGRPGTVSEL

-459 GAGSG
+459 GAGTG
-464 TGAHSVTGTPK
+464 TGAHSVTGTPR

-489 LPGSLKAIST
+489 LPGSLKVMHST

-598 RKERDKNRATE
+598 RKERDKNRATA

>member
-1 MLKFDLAALSKVQN
+1 MIKFDIVGLHGVRKALSN
-15 SLTEANDALI
+15 AGNALLA
-25 TFSDAVRSKGAYTT
+25 FSDAVGGSASYTT
-39 VPSLGSAFVQH
+39 APSLGSAFVQH
-50 STFWSGQSGSAME
+50 NTFWSGQSGSALA
-63 VLDILKSNVSWLLE
+63 VLDILKSNVGWLQE

-94 QSFDQVNS
+94 KSFDQVNS
-102 QVSVADNRMRRFF
+102 QVAVADNRMRKFF
-115 IPTRDSRSIDN
+115 IPTRDSRTIDN

-140 PLASLITAFQG
+140 PLASLISAFQG

-317 VAPASATAHGEQA
+317 VSPASATTHGEQA
-330 ATAAT
+330 AAAAT

-350 PAPGGLHTPA
+350 PAPGGLHAPA
-360 STPAPIQPAAA
+360 NTPAPVQPAAA
-371 TAAPHAPG
+371 TAAPQAPG

-399 ATAAAAPTVPGQ
+399 TAATATPTVPGQ
-411 GGTSMPGAENLINA
+411 GGTSMPGTENLINA

-430 AGGGAAGRPGTVSEL
+430 AGKGAAGRPGAVSET
-445 GGRGSGPQLRSISG
+445 GTKGHGPQLRSISG
-459 GAGSG
+459 GGAGSG
-464 TGAHSVTGTPK
+464 ANSVTGTPK

-489 LPGSLKAIST
+489 LPGSLKAISN
-499 PLSAPHGENAHAN
+499 PLHAPHGENAHAN
-512 TPTSGKGAT
+512 TPNSGKGAT
-521 SAVHGTAGAKSGAGM
+521 SAVHGATGAKGGVGM
-536 KGGGNVAS
+536 KSGGNVAS
-544 TVMGRGTSIGRAGKE
+544 TVMGRGTSIGRAGKG
-559 AKSGLRGSAV
+559 AKTGLRGSAV

-598 RKERDKNRATE
+598 RKSRGEDRATA

>member
-1 MLKFDLAALSKVQN
+1 MIKFDIVGLHGVRKALSN
-15 SLTEANDALI
+15 AGNALLA
-25 TFSDAVRSKGAYTT
+25 FSDAVGGSASYTT
-39 VPSLGSAFVQH
+39 APSLGSAFVQH
-50 STFWSGQSGSAME
+50 NTFWSGQSGSALA
-63 VLDILKSNVSWLLE
+63 VLDILKSNVGWLQE

-94 QSFDQVNS
+94 KSFDQVNS
-102 QVSVADNRMRRFF
+102 QVSVADNRMRKFF
-115 IPTRDSRSIDN
+115 IPTRDSRTIDN

-140 PLASLITAFQG
+140 PLASLISAFQG

-330 ATAAT
+330 AAPT
-335 NAPKPT
+335 NAPKPA

-350 PAPGGLHTPA
+350 PAPGGLHAPANTPV
-360 STPAPIQPAAA
+360 PVQPAAA
-371 TAAPHAPG
+371 TAAPQAPG

-399 ATAAAAPTVPGQ
+399 ATAAATPTVPGQ
-411 GGTSMPGAENLINA
+411 SGTSVPGTENLINA

-430 AGGGAAGRPGTVSEL
+430 AGGAAAGRPGAVSEL

-489 LPGSLKAIST
+489 LPGSLKAISA

-512 TPTSGKGAT
+512 TPNSGKGAT
-521 SAVHGTAGAKSGAGM
+521 SAVHGTTGAKGGAGM

-544 TVMGRGTSIGRAGKE
+544 TAMGRGTSIGRAGKG

-598 RKERDKNRATE
+598 RKGRDKDRATA

>member
-1 MLKFDLAALSKVQN
+1 MIKFDIVGLHGVRKALSN
-15 SLTEANDALI
+15 AGNALLA
-25 TFSDAVRSKGAYTT
+25 FSDAVGGSASYTT
-39 VPSLGSAFVQH
+39 APSLGSAFVQH
-50 STFWSGQSGSAME
+50 NTFWSGQSGSALA
-63 VLDILKSNVSWLLE
+63 VLDILKSNVGWLQE

-94 QSFDQVNS
+94 KSFDQVNS
-102 QVSVADNRMRRFF
+102 QVAVADNRMRKFF
-115 IPTRDSRSIDN
+115 IPTRDSRTIDN

-140 PLASLITAFQG
+140 PLASLISAFQG

-282 VPIVGHSGGGTLDAT
+282 VPIAGHSGGGTLDAT

-317 VAPASATAHGEQA
+317 VSPASATTHGEQA
-330 ATAAT
+330 AAAAT

-350 PAPGGLHTPA
+350 PAPGGLHAPA
-360 STPAPIQPAAA
+360 NTPAPVQPAAA
-371 TAAPHAPG
+371 TAAPQAPG

-399 ATAAAAPTVPGQ
+399 TAATATPTVPGQ
-411 GGTSMPGAENLINA
+411 GGTSMPGTENLINA

-430 AGGGAAGRPGTVSEL
+430 AGKGAAGRPGAVSET
-445 GGRGSGPQLRSISG
+445 GTKGHGPQLRSISG
-459 GAGSG
+459 GGAGSG
-464 TGAHSVTGTPK
+464 ANSVTGTPK

-489 LPGSLKAIST
+489 LPGSLKAISN
-499 PLSAPHGENAHAN
+499 PLHAPHGENAHAN
-512 TPTSGKGAT
+512 TPNSGKGAT
-521 SAVHGTAGAKSGAGM
+521 SAVHGATGAKGGVGM
-536 KGGGNVAS
+536 KSGGNVAS
-544 TVMGRGTSIGRAGKE
+544 TVMGRGTSIGRAGKG
-559 AKSGLRGSAV
+559 AKTGLRGSAV
-569 TFGKQDRSYFRR
+569 AFGKQDRSYFRR

-598 RKERDKNRATE
+598 RKSRGKDRATA